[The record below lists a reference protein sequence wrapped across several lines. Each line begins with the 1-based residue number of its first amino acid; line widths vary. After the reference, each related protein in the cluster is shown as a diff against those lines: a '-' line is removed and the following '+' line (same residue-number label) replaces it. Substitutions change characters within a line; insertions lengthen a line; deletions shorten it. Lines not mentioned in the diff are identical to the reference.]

1 MPENAKSPSEP
12 SMEEIIASISRIIT
26 DEKTSVEPVRPVP
39 GEKSEILE
47 LTEVVDE
54 DGSVRRVAPEAG
66 SSERR
71 PTGSAA
77 AVDPAAANA
86 TARSGPG
93 PHVPRPRL
101 SRGSNSAANAFCR
114 QRRREPLRPRSPSSA
129 HYRESDAG
137 RASFRLEVSTA
148 HSKTSCAI
156 CCGRCYRLGSTK
168 ISPGSSSGWSE
179 KRSPASLVR
188 QGCADPSRGPVTGSA
203 FCGQGCD
210 RLLDADN

>member
-47 LTEVVDE
+47 LTEVVDQ

-71 PTGSAA
+71 PTGSSAGA
-77 AVDPAAANA
+77 DPAAANA

-93 PHVPRPRL
+93 GLPPDAEIEPRL
-101 SRGSNSAANAFCR
+101 ELGRERILSSATSGAAAAAFAQLGALPR
-114 QRRREPLRPRSPSSA
+114 ERRREGELPLGGVDRTLEDIVRDMLRPLLQTWL
-129 HYRESDAG
+129 DDN
-137 RASFRLEVSTA
+137 L
-148 HSKTSCAI
+148 
-156 CCGRCYRLGSTK
+156 
-168 ISPGSSSGWSE
+168 PGIVE
-179 KRSPASLVR
+179 RLVR
-188 QGCADPSRGPVTGSA
+188 EEIARVVGEAGLR
-203 FCGQGCD
+203 
-210 RLLDADN
+210 